1 MCEPEPARS
10 NYAIHIHNPRPEY
23 TTNLYHAMEEVYSLL
38 QTTMLI
44 NVSLPNVVID
54 LHGQGEILM
63 PHMKL
68 RTAPVHR
75 SGAQLGAGWARWRA
89 PLMGGGVPTGA
100 AFPRAGHIFLG
111 GSSQG
116 SGSYQVPG

>member
-75 SGAQLGAGWARWRA
+75 PRAQLGAGV
-89 PLMGGGVPTGA
+89 G
-100 AFPRAGHIFLG
+100 
-111 GSSQG
+111 
-116 SGSYQVPG
+116 QVACSL